1 MWNLNNK
8 TVVISGATNG
18 IGKAAAIELSKEN
31 PNLLF
36 TYRNQ
41 SLADELLAEIKDISP
56 STQVQ
61 SVYCDFS
68 DQDSIKKCTDE
79 INDLCANIDVLINN
93 AGVVNTSY
101 HETGEGI
108 ENTFA
113 VNHLGYFLFTN
124 LLLQK
129 LKGDDE
135 TRIVNV
141 SSAAHS
147 FVKEMQWEDINFK
160 NNFGQGLKPYG
171 QSKLANLLFTRYLSI
186 KLSTENIS
194 VNAIHPGG
202 VNTSLGSQNKAWYSK
217 PLRLI
222 LRPFFRSPLRG
233 AESIIY
239 LATKQDDGV
248 TGEYFVDSKIHKSST
263 YSKNLEEAHK
273 LWGLSEKLGG
283 SNFQYLKL

>member
-1 MWNLNNK
+1 MWNLKNK

-18 IGKAAAIELSKEN
+18 IGKAAAIELSKKY
-31 PNLLF
+31 PKLIF
-36 TYRNQ
+36 TYRNK
-41 SLADELLAEIKDISP
+41 SLAQDLLSEIEDLSP
-56 STQVQ
+56 DSQVH

-68 DQDSIKKCTDE
+68 SQDSIKKCAEE
-79 INDLCANIDVLINN
+79 INGLCKDIDVLVNN

-101 HETGEGI
+101 HETSDGI

-124 LLLQK
+124 LLLHK
-129 LKGDDE
+129 LKGEDE

-147 FVKEMQWEDINFK
+147 FVKEIQWQDINFK
-160 NNFGQGLKPYG
+160 NNFKQGLRCYG
-171 QSKLANLLFTRYLSI
+171 QSKLANLLFTRYLAI
-186 KLSTENIS
+186 KLSTENIT

-202 VNTSLGSQNKAWYSK
+202 VNTSLGSQNKVWYSK

-222 LRPFFRSPLRG
+222 LRPFFRSPLKG

-248 TGEYFVDSKIHKSST
+248 TGEYFVDSKIHKSSS

-273 LWGLSEKLGG
+273 LWSLSEEMVGQTFDL
-283 SNFQYLKL
+283 

>member
-1 MWNLNNK
+1 MWELNNK
-8 TVVISGATNG
+8 TIVISGATNG

-31 PNLLF
+31 PKLLF

-41 SLADELLAEIKDISP
+41 KLTDELLAEIKNLSP
-56 STQVQ
+56 DTQVH

-68 DQDSIKKCTDE
+68 NQDSIKKCADE
-79 INDLCANIDVLINN
+79 INNLCEKIDLLINN

-101 HETGEGI
+101 HETHEGI
-108 ENTFA
+108 EITFA

-124 LLLQK
+124 LLLNK
-129 LKGDDE
+129 LKGENE
-135 TRIVNV
+135 TRIINV
-141 SSAAHS
+141 SSAAHA
-147 FVKEMQWEDINFK
+147 FVKEMQWEDINYK
-160 NNFGQGLKPYG
+160 SNFGQGLRCYG
-171 QSKLANLLFTRYLSI
+171 QSKLANLLFTRYLAI

-222 LRPFFRSPLRG
+222 LRPFFRSPLKG

-248 TGEYFVDSKIHKSST
+248 TGEYFFNSKIHKSSA

-273 LWGLSEKLGG
+273 LWGLSEKLVGQT
-283 SNFQYLKL
+283 FDL

>member
-1 MWNLNNK
+1 MWNLKDK

-31 PNLLF
+31 PKLLF

-41 SLADELLAEIKDISP
+41 HLADELLAEIKALSP
-56 STQVQ
+56 DTLVH

-68 DQDSIKKCTDE
+68 KQDSIKKCADE
-79 INDLCANIDVLINN
+79 IIDLCGNIDVLINN

-101 HETGEGI
+101 HETSEGI

-124 LLLQK
+124 LLLNK
-129 LKGDDE
+129 LKGE
-135 TRIVNV
+135 NEARIVNV

-147 FVKEMQWEDINFK
+147 FIKEMQWEDINFK
-160 NNFGQGLKPYG
+160 NNFGQGLRPYG

-222 LRPFFRSPLRG
+222 LRPFFRSPLKG

-273 LWGLSEKLGG
+273 LWGLSEELVGQTF
-283 SNFQYLKL
+283 NI

>member
-18 IGKAAAIELSKEN
+18 IGKAAAIELSREN
-31 PNLLF
+31 PKLLF

-68 DQDSIKKCTDE
+68 DQDSIKKCTNE

-101 HETGEGI
+101 HETDEGI

-222 LRPFFRSPLRG
+222 LRPFFRSPLKG

-273 LWGLSEKLGG
+273 LWGLSEELVGQTF
-283 SNFQYLKL
+283 SI

>member
-1 MWNLNNK
+1 MWDLKNK

-18 IGKAAAIELSKEN
+18 IGKAAAIELSKERSK
-31 PNLLF
+31 LIF
-36 TYRNQ
+36 TYRNE
-41 SLADELLAEIKDISP
+41 SLANDLLAEIKDLSP
-56 STQVQ
+56 DTQVH

-68 DQDSIKKCTDE
+68 NQDSIKKCAEE
-79 INDLCANIDVLINN
+79 INEMSENIDVLINN

-101 HETGEGI
+101 HETSDGI

-124 LLLQK
+124 LLLHK
-129 LKGDDE
+129 LKGESE
-135 TRIVNV
+135 TRIINV

-147 FVKEMQWEDINFK
+147 FVKEIQWQDINFK
-160 NNFGQGLKPYG
+160 NNFKQGLRCYG
-171 QSKLANLLFTRYLSI
+171 QSKLANLLFTRYLAI
-186 KLSTENIS
+186 KLSTENIT

-202 VNTSLGSQNKAWYSK
+202 VNTSLGSQNKVWYSK

-222 LRPFFRSPLRG
+222 LRPFFRSPLKG

-248 TGEYFVDSKIHKSST
+248 TGEYFVDSKIHKSSS
-263 YSKNLEEAHK
+263 YSKNLEEADK
-273 LWGLSEKLGG
+273 LWSLSEEMVGQKFDL
-283 SNFQYLKL
+283 

>member
-8 TVVISGATNG
+8 TIVISGATNG
-18 IGKAAAIELSKEN
+18 IGKAAAVELSKKN
-31 PNLLF
+31 PRLLF

-41 SLADELLAEIKDISP
+41 KLADELLTEIKNLSP
-56 STQVQ
+56 DTQVH

-68 DQDSIKKCTDE
+68 NQDSIKKCADE
-79 INDLCANIDVLINN
+79 INNLCKKIDLLINN

-101 HETGEGI
+101 RETNEGI

-124 LLLQK
+124 LLLNK
-129 LKGDDE
+129 LKGENE
-135 TRIVNV
+135 TRIINV
-141 SSAAHS
+141 SSAAHA
-147 FVKEMQWEDINFK
+147 FVKEMQWEDINYK
-160 NNFGQGLKPYG
+160 SNFGQGLRCYG
-171 QSKLANLLFTRYLSI
+171 QSKLANLLFTRYLAI

-194 VNAIHPGG
+194 VNAMHPGG

-222 LRPFFRSPLRG
+222 LKPFFRSPLKG

-248 TGEYFVDSKIHKSST
+248 TGEYFFNSKIHKSSA

-273 LWGLSEKLGG
+273 LWDLSEELVGQT
-283 SNFQYLKL
+283 FDL

>member
-1 MWNLNNK
+1 MWDLKNK

-18 IGKAAAIELSKEN
+18 IGKAAAIELSKERSK
-31 PNLLF
+31 LIF
-36 TYRNQ
+36 TYRNE
-41 SLADELLAEIKDISP
+41 SLANDLLAEIKDLSP
-56 STQVQ
+56 DTQVH

-68 DQDSIKKCTDE
+68 NQDSIKKCAEE
-79 INDLCANIDVLINN
+79 INEMSKNIDVLINN

-101 HETGEGI
+101 HETSDGI

-124 LLLQK
+124 LLLHK
-129 LKGDDE
+129 LKGESE
-135 TRIVNV
+135 TRIINV

-147 FVKEMQWEDINFK
+147 FVKEIQWQDINFK
-160 NNFGQGLKPYG
+160 NNFKQGLRCYG
-171 QSKLANLLFTRYLSI
+171 QSKLANLLFTRYLAI
-186 KLSTENIS
+186 KLSTENIT

-202 VNTSLGSQNKAWYSK
+202 VNTSLGSQNKVWYSK

-222 LRPFFRSPLRG
+222 LRPFFRSPLKG

-248 TGEYFVDSKIHKSST
+248 TGEYFVDSKIHKSSS
-263 YSKNLEEAHK
+263 YSKNLEEADK
-273 LWGLSEKLGG
+273 LWSLSEEMVGQKFDL
-283 SNFQYLKL
+283 

>member
-18 IGKAAAIELSKEN
+18 IGKAAAIELSREN
-31 PNLLF
+31 PKLLF

-68 DQDSIKKCTDE
+68 DQDSIKKCTNK

-101 HETGEGI
+101 HETDEGI

-222 LRPFFRSPLRG
+222 LRPFFRSPLKG

-248 TGEYFVDSKIHKSST
+248 TGEYFVDSKIHKSSS

-273 LWGLSEKLGG
+273 LWGLSEELVGQTF
-283 SNFQYLKL
+283 NI

>member
-31 PNLLF
+31 PKLFF
-36 TYRNQ
+36 TYRDQ

-56 STQVQ
+56 NTQVQ

-68 DQDSIKKCTDE
+68 DQDSIKKCTNE

-129 LKGDDE
+129 LKGHDE

-160 NNFGQGLKPYG
+160 NNFGQGLRSYG
-171 QSKLANLLFTRYLSI
+171 QSKLANLLFTRYLAI
-186 KLSTENIS
+186 KLSTDNIS

-222 LRPFFRSPLRG
+222 LKPFFRSPLKG

-273 LWGLSEKLGG
+273 LWDLSEKLVGQT
-283 SNFQYLKL
+283 FDI

>member
-31 PNLLF
+31 PKLLF

-56 STQVQ
+56 NTQVQ

-68 DQDSIKKCTDE
+68 DQDSIKKCTNE

-129 LKGDDE
+129 LKGHDE

-160 NNFGQGLKPYG
+160 NNFGQGLRSYG
-171 QSKLANLLFTRYLSI
+171 QSKLANLLFTRYLAI
-186 KLSTENIS
+186 KLSTDNIS

-222 LRPFFRSPLRG
+222 LKPFFRSPLKG

-239 LATKQDDGV
+239 LAIKQDDGV

-273 LWGLSEKLGG
+273 LWDLSEKLVGQT
-283 SNFQYLKL
+283 FDI

>member
-1 MWNLNNK
+1 MWNLKNK
-8 TVVISGATNG
+8 TVVITGATNG

-41 SLADELLAEIKDISP
+41 DLANELLTEIKALSP

-68 DQDSIKKCTDE
+68 NQDSIKQCADE
-79 INDLCANIDVLINN
+79 INHLCGDIDVLINN

-101 HETGEGI
+101 HENSEGI

-113 VNHLGYFLFTN
+113 VNHLGYFLLTN
-124 LLLQK
+124 LLLNK
-129 LKGDDE
+129 LKGE
-135 TRIVNV
+135 NESRIINV

-147 FVKEMQWEDINFK
+147 FVKEIQWDDINFK
-160 NNFGQGLKPYG
+160 NNFGQGLRPYG
-171 QSKLANLLFTRYLSI
+171 QSKLANLLFTRYLAI
-186 KLSTENIS
+186 KLSTDNIS

-222 LRPFFRSPLRG
+222 LRPFFRSPLKG

-248 TGEYFVDSKIHKSST
+248 TGEYFVDSKIYKST
-263 YSKNLEEAHK
+263 AYSKNLEAAHK
-273 LWGLSEKLGG
+273 LWGLSEELVGQT
-283 SNFQYLKL
+283 FDL

>member
-31 PNLLF
+31 PKLLF

-56 STQVQ
+56 NTQVQ

-68 DQDSIKKCTDE
+68 DQDSIKKCTNE

-129 LKGDDE
+129 LKGHDE

-160 NNFGQGLKPYG
+160 NNFGQGLRSYG
-171 QSKLANLLFTRYLSI
+171 QSKLANLLFTRYLAI
-186 KLSTENIS
+186 KLSTDNIS

-202 VNTSLGSQNKAWYSK
+202 VNTSLGSQNKAWYNK

-222 LRPFFRSPLRG
+222 LKPFFRSPLKG

-273 LWGLSEKLGG
+273 LWDLSEKLVGQT
-283 SNFQYLKL
+283 FDI

>member
-8 TVVISGATNG
+8 TIIISGATNG

-31 PNLLF
+31 PKLLF

-56 STQVQ
+56 NTQVQ

-68 DQDSIKKCTDE
+68 DQDSIKKCTNE

-129 LKGDDE
+129 LKGHDE

-160 NNFGQGLKPYG
+160 NNFGQGLRSYG
-171 QSKLANLLFTRYLSI
+171 QSKLANLLFTRYLAI
-186 KLSTENIS
+186 KLSTDNIS

-222 LRPFFRSPLRG
+222 LKPFFRSPLKG

-273 LWGLSEKLGG
+273 LWDLSEKLVGQT
-283 SNFQYLKL
+283 FDI

>member
-1 MWNLNNK
+1 MWNLKNK

-18 IGKAAAIELSKEN
+18 IGKAAAIELSKERSK
-31 PNLLF
+31 LIF
-36 TYRNQ
+36 TYRNE
-41 SLADELLAEIKDISP
+41 SLANDLLAEIKDLSP
-56 STQVQ
+56 DTQVH

-68 DQDSIKKCTDE
+68 NQDSIKKCAEE
-79 INDLCANIDVLINN
+79 INEMCENIDVLINN

-101 HETGEGI
+101 HETSDGI

-124 LLLQK
+124 LLLHK
-129 LKGDDE
+129 LKGESE
-135 TRIVNV
+135 TRIINV

-147 FVKEMQWEDINFK
+147 FVKEIQWQDINFK
-160 NNFGQGLKPYG
+160 NNFKQGLRCYG
-171 QSKLANLLFTRYLSI
+171 QSKLANLLFTRYLAI
-186 KLSTENIS
+186 KLSTENIT

-202 VNTSLGSQNKAWYSK
+202 VNTSLGSQNKVWYSK

-222 LRPFFRSPLRG
+222 LRPFFRSPLKG

-248 TGEYFVDSKIHKSST
+248 TGEYFVDSEIHKSSS

-273 LWGLSEKLGG
+273 LWSLSEEMVGQTFDL
-283 SNFQYLKL
+283 

>member
-1 MWNLNNK
+1 MWNLKNK

-31 PNLLF
+31 PKLLF

-41 SLADELLAEIKDISP
+41 DLADELHAEIKALSP
-56 STQVQ
+56 ETLVH
-61 SVYCDFS
+61 SVHCDFS
-68 DQDSIKKCTDE
+68 KQDSIKQCADE
-79 INDLCANIDVLINN
+79 IIDLCGNNDVLINN

-101 HETGEGI
+101 HETSEGI

-124 LLLQK
+124 LLLNK
-129 LKGDDE
+129 LKGE
-135 TRIVNV
+135 NEARIVNV

-147 FVKEMQWEDINFK
+147 FVKEIQWEDINFK
-160 NNFGQGLKPYG
+160 NNFGQGLRPYG

-222 LRPFFRSPLRG
+222 LRPFFRSPLKG

-263 YSKNLEEAHK
+263 YSKNLEEASK
-273 LWGLSEKLGG
+273 LWDLSEELVGQTF
-283 SNFQYLKL
+283 NI

>member
-1 MWNLNNK
+1 MWELNNK
-8 TVVISGATNG
+8 TIVISGATNG

-31 PNLLF
+31 PILLF

-41 SLADELLAEIKDISP
+41 KLADELITEIKNLSP
-56 STQVQ
+56 DTQVH

-68 DQDSIKKCTDE
+68 NQDSIKKCADE
-79 INDLCANIDVLINN
+79 INNLCEKIDLLINN

-101 HETGEGI
+101 HETHEGI
-108 ENTFA
+108 EITFA

-124 LLLQK
+124 LLLNK
-129 LKGDDE
+129 LKGENE
-135 TRIVNV
+135 TRIINV
-141 SSAAHS
+141 SSAAHA
-147 FVKEMQWEDINFK
+147 FVKEMQWEDINYK
-160 NNFGQGLKPYG
+160 SNFGQGLRCYG
-171 QSKLANLLFTRYLSI
+171 QSKLANLLFTRYLAI

-222 LRPFFRSPLRG
+222 LRPFFRSPLKG

-248 TGEYFVDSKIHKSST
+248 TGEYFFNSKIHKSSA

-273 LWGLSEKLGG
+273 LWGLSEKLVGQT
-283 SNFQYLKL
+283 FDL